1 MSICNNKK
9 KIPIEVFLTW
19 NKEIYN
25 IYKNIKTPK
34 SEKKIS
40 NQYTSIIASIDNR
53 KPIYFESNIID
64 KQLGIVHP
72 INCGKKMNINEKKL
86 KNIWHI
92 LNTSSSQG
100 LFLKGDIKTNT
111 KNTTKTI
118 ESQNIFTFDKTYLL
132 DLKKMMVYGF
142 IIIRY
147 NCSNNNN
154 THSLQNTCFNLD
166 IEVIPFNSFKSP
178 KSPNSP
184 IPKSPNSPNNKKKN
198 TQLCDDTNSK
208 KCVLNYKNNTIIF
221 N

>member
-178 KSPNSP
+178 NSLTN
-184 IPKSPNSPNNKKKN
+184 IKKN